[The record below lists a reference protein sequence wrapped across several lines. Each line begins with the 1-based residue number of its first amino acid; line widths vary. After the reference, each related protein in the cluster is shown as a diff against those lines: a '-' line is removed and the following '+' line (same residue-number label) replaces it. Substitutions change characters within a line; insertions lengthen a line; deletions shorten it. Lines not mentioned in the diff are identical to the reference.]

1 MADGVIS
8 IDVELNDVEFK
19 SSLENMGKAV
29 QTGSDTIIK
38 SIENLTKSFVVFPDT
53 INSAVTQKLIGFIPG
68 MQKAGSEFFAALAT
82 DMPVIIENI
91 KKKIPQITDGIVI
104 GIKDGIPLM
113 AKAGYELF
121 GAITTNVPLAVKEIL
136 KAPKEIMNLLYK
148 EFTGLATQF
157 NIIGESVVRGIWAG
171 MSGLGGWLVN
181 MVTNFVNNMVSSA
194 MKALGISSPSKVFR
208 DLIGKNIALGIGVGI
223 EDEMPDV
230 IDETKMQIDKLVNA
244 ASQSSRLTVGGSSDI
259 SGIISHSG
267 IGEIQETRWMLKN
280 QFEGGNI
287 NGNNAMP
294 EINIVL
300 EPAGDLRGFFDYIS
314 MGVKRSDYLRGET

>member
-1 MADGVIS
+1 
-8 IDVELNDVEFK
+8 
-19 SSLENMGKAV
+19 
-29 QTGSDTIIK
+29 
-38 SIENLTKSFVVFPDT
+38 
-53 INSAVTQKLIGFIPG
+53 
-68 MQKAGSEFFAALAT
+68 
-82 DMPVIIENI
+82 
-91 KKKIPQITDGIVI
+91 
-104 GIKDGIPLM
+104 
-113 AKAGYELF
+113 
-121 GAITTNVPLAVKEIL
+121 
-136 KAPKEIMNLLYK
+136 
-148 EFTGLATQF
+148 
-157 NIIGESVVRGIWAG
+157 
-171 MSGLGGWLVN
+171 
-181 MVTNFVNNMVSSA
+181 MVSSA